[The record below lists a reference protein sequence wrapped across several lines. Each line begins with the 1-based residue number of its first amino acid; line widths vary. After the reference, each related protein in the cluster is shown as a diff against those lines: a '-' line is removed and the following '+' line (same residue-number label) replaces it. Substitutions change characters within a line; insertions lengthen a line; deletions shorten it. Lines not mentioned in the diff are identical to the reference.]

1 VRARRFLA
9 PYNSGMGPRQANL
22 LRGFGYILAAALIVG
37 VVLDFQ
43 IAKIGMAV
51 LWLLWLACDGAPK
64 VITRVRR

>member
-1 VRARRFLA
+1 
-9 PYNSGMGPRQANL
+9 MGPRQANL